1 MMLVLFNVDVIG
13 LNSDLG
19 VRLLLVMFYFPRV
32 ITIKKKGLKCENL
45 NSGGIRNGITFME
58 FVILCR
64 YYFKG
69 SKID

>member
-32 ITIKKKGLKCENL
+32 ITIKKKWPE
-45 NSGGIRNGITFME
+45 M
-58 FVILCR
+58 
-64 YYFKG
+64 
-69 SKID
+69 